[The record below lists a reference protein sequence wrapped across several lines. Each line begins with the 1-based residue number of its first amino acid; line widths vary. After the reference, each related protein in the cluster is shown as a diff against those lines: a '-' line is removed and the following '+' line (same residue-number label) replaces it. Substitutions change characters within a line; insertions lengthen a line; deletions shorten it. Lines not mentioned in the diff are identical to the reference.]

1 MSDKRDIYI
10 RPKRKFALTSFSNLS
25 FIIHLMIHQ
34 NHLYTYHVGWCYNNT
49 SSSVCQEKSRSFFE
63 LRENMKHFI
72 LISDKT
78 L

>member
-34 NHLYTYHVGWCYNNT
+34 NYLYTYQVGW
-49 SSSVCQEKSRSFFE
+49 
-63 LRENMKHFI
+63 
-72 LISDKT
+72 
-78 L
+78 